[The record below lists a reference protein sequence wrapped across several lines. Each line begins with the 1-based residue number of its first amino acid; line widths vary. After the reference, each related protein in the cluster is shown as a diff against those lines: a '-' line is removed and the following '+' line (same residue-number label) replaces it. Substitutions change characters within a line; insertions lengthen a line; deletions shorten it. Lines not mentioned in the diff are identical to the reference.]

1 MLGSIIGGAVG
12 ALGGIFGGI
21 SKNKAIK
28 KQMEMVAQQQR
39 DNQDWYDRRYN
50 EDATQRADAQRLL
63 QMTEESIKKRNKA
76 AAGTAAVMGGT
87 DESVA
92 AEKEAN
98 SKALADT
105 TSQIAAA
112 ADARKDQIEGQ
123 YLSRKENLDNAM
135 RELEGQKSST
145 LDLIN
150 QGLGGAASGVSL
162 GMGMESAFAK
172 KPNNA

>member
-1 MLGSIIGGAVG
+1 MLGAIIGGAVG
-12 ALGGIFGGI
+12 AAGSIFGGI

-28 KQMEMVAQQQR
+28 KQMEMVARMQR

-50 EDATQRADAQRLL
+50 EDTTQRADAQRMITL
-63 QMTEESIKKRNKA
+63 TEESIKKRNKA
-76 AAGTAAVMGGT
+76 AAGKAAVMGGT

-105 TSQIAAA
+105 TSQIVAAG
-112 ADARKDQIEGQ
+112 DARKDQIENQ

-135 RELEGQKSST
+135 RELESQKQSG
-145 LDLIN
+145 LDI
-150 QGLGGAASGVSL
+150 LGGAIGGAAQGIL
-162 GMGMESAFAK
+162 GGLG
-172 KPNNA
+172 

>member
-12 ALGGIFGGI
+12 AAGSIFGGV

-28 KQMEMVAQQQR
+28 KQMQMLAQMQR

-50 EDATQRADAQRLL
+50 EDATQRADAQRMLTL
-63 QMTEESIKKRNKA
+63 TEESIKKRNKA

-105 TSQIAAA
+105 TSQIVAAG
-112 ADARKDQIEGQ
+112 DARKDQIENQ

-135 RELEGQKSST
+135 RELESQKQSS
-145 LDLIN
+145 LDI
-150 QGLGGAASGVSL
+150 LGGAIGGATQGIL
-162 GMGMESAFAK
+162 GGLG
-172 KPNNA
+172 

>member
-1 MLGSIIGGAVG
+1 MIGAIIGGAVG
-12 ALGGIFGGI
+12 ATGSILGGI
-21 SKNKAIK
+21 SKNNAIK

-63 QMTEESIKKRNKA
+63 QITEESIKKRNKA

-92 AEKEAN
+92 AEKEAGN
-98 SKALADT
+98 KAMADAV
-105 TSQIAAA
+105 SQINAAGE
-112 ADARKDQIEGQ
+112 ARKEQIENQ

-135 RELEGQKSST
+135 RELESQKQSG
-145 LDLIN
+145 LDI
-150 QGLGGAASGVSL
+150 LGGAIGGAAQGISGGL
-162 GMGMESAFAK
+162 G
-172 KPNNA
+172 